1 VDTQLGIETLCLIG
15 FVGAVAFVDLR
26 TRRIPNW
33 LTVAAA
39 ALGVAVAAAKA
50 GWQGTIISGA
60 GVLTGLAIFLPF
72 CLAGKLGAGD
82 VKAMG
87 AVGAFLG
94 PVGVLLAAL
103 YTLLAG
109 GIGAALTVVT
119 SRRTAADRSASVI
132 GRQQLP
138 YGLAIACG
146 TLASIVWR
154 FSTCSP

>member
-15 FVGAVAFVDLR
+15 FVGAVAVVDLR

-33 LTVAAA
+33 LTIAAA
-39 ALGVAVAAAKA
+39 GVAVAVAAGRA
-50 GWQGTIISGA
+50 GWQGAIISGA
-60 GVLTGLAIFLPF
+60 GVLTGFAIFLPF

-82 VKAMG
+82 IKAMG

-103 YTLLAG
+103 CTLLAG
-109 GIGAALTVVT
+109 GIAAALAVAT
-119 SRRTAADRSASVI
+119 SRRTAADQSASAV
-132 GRQQLP
+132 GRRQLP

-154 FSTCSP
+154 LPACSL

>member
-1 VDTQLGIETLCLIG
+1 VDTRLGIGTVCLLG
-15 FVGAVAFVDLR
+15 FVGAVAVVDLR
-26 TRRIPNW
+26 TRRIPNR

-39 ALGVAVAAAKA
+39 ATAVALAFVRA
-50 GWQGTIISGA
+50 GWQGASVSAA
-60 GVLTGLAIFLPF
+60 GVLIGLVLFLPL

-109 GIGAALTVVT
+109 GIAAAVALVSFRWRVHRVSDTGQ
-119 SRRTAADRSASVI
+119 RASLL
-132 GRQQLP
+132 RQQDLP
-138 YGLAIACG
+138 YGVAIACG
-146 TLASIVWR
+146 TLASIVLR
-154 FSTCSP
+154 

>member
-1 VDTQLGIETLCLIG
+1 M
-15 FVGAVAFVDLR
+15 DLR
-26 TRRIPNW
+26 TRRIPNR

-39 ALGVAVAAAKA
+39 AVAIALGVAKA
-50 GWQGTIISGA
+50 GWHGAVISAA
-60 GVLTGLAIFLPF
+60 GVLTGLAIFLPL

-94 PVGVLLAAL
+94 PVGALLAAI

-109 GIGAALTVVT
+109 GIAAVVVLAAC
-119 SRRTAADRSASVI
+119 RTAARGRPASAVH
-132 GRQQLP
+132 RQQLP

-146 TLASIVWR
+146 TLVSIVLR
-154 FSTCSP
+154 

>member
-1 VDTQLGIETLCLIG
+1 M
-15 FVGAVAFVDLR
+15 R
-26 TRRIPNW
+26 TRRIPNR
-33 LTVAAA
+33 LTVAGAA
-39 ALGVAVAAAKA
+39 VAVALGVVRA
-50 GWQGTIISGA
+50 GWHGAVVSAA
-60 GVLTGLAIFLPF
+60 GVLTGLAIFLPL

-109 GIGAALTVVT
+109 GIA
-119 SRRTAADRSASVI
+119 ASVVALVARRAAH
-132 GRQQLP
+132 GSSAPAVRRQRLP

-146 TLASIVWR
+146 TVASIALR
-154 FSTCSP
+154 

>member
-1 VDTQLGIETLCLIG
+1 M
-15 FVGAVAFVDLR
+15 DLR
-26 TRRIPNW
+26 TRRIPNR

-39 ALGVAVAAAKA
+39 AVAVALGVARA
-50 GWQGTIISGA
+50 GWHGAVISAA
-60 GVLTGLAIFLPF
+60 GVLTGLALFLPL

-94 PVGVLLAAL
+94 PVGVLLAAI

-109 GIGAALTVVT
+109 GIGAVVALV
-119 SRRTAADRSASVI
+119 ACRSAAHGRADSAVR
-132 GRQQLP
+132 RQQLP

-146 TLASIVWR
+146 TLASIVLR
-154 FSTCSP
+154 

>member
-1 VDTQLGIETLCLIG
+1 M
-15 FVGAVAFVDLR
+15 DLR
-26 TRRIPNW
+26 TRRIPNR

-39 ALGVAVAAAKA
+39 VTAVALGVERA
-50 GWQGTIISGA
+50 GWQGGVVSAA
-60 GVLTGLAIFLPF
+60 GVLAGLAVFLPL

-109 GIGAALTVVT
+109 GIAAAVALVSFRWRVHRVSDTGQ
-119 SRRTAADRSASVI
+119 RASLL
-132 GRQQLP
+132 RQQDLP
-138 YGLAIACG
+138 YGVAIACG
-146 TLASIVWR
+146 TLASIVLR
-154 FSTCSP
+154 

>member
-1 VDTQLGIETLCLIG
+1 MQLGTETLCLLG
-15 FVGAVAFVDLR
+15 FVAAVAFVDLR
-26 TRRIPNW
+26 ARRIPNW
-33 LTVAAA
+33 LTLAAA
-39 ALGVAVAAAKA
+39 AVAVAVAAARA
-50 GWQGTIISGA
+50 GWQGAIISGA

-94 PVGVLLAAL
+94 PVGVLLAAV

-109 GIGAALTVVT
+109 GIVATLAVVS
-119 SRRTAADRSASVI
+119 SRRAEADQPASAV

-154 FSTCSP
+154 